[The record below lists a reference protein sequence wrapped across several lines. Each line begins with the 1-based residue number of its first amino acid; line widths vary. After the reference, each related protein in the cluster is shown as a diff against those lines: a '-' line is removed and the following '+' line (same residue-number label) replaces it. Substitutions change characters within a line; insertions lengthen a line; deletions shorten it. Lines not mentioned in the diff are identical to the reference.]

1 MLNDVK
7 EMKKYTT
14 FVCGIKNSSY
24 LCTVKQ
30 NKETTMIK
38 GYSFNLATRFGS
50 DYKIPIAVYD
60 NVESFEYHNQ
70 LLKIIEVDIKN
81 I

>member
-1 MLNDVK
+1 
-7 EMKKYTT
+7 
-14 FVCGIKNSSY
+14 
-24 LCTVKQ
+24 
-30 NKETTMIK
+30 MIK